1 MMRNEDETTYKQ
13 ATAAVAKIETYLV
26 GRDWCID
33 GELGRI
39 VEQANAQIERI
50 QTEAIRAIVRKLERY
65 KFEADQWAR
74 NEMTDLDDNPE
85 PISKREQQKSRMD
98 SRHIKATIDKTGSMQ

>member
-1 MMRNEDETTYKQ
+1 MHYKQ
-13 ATAAVAKIETYLV
+13 AAAETIRLEQFLAD
-26 GRDWCID
+26 RDWCID
-33 GELGRI
+33 GELRRI

-50 QTEAIRAIVRKLERY
+50 QAEAIKTIVRKLKRY

-85 PISKREQQKSRMD
+85 LISKREQQKSRTE
-98 SRHIKATIDKTGSMQ
+98 SRHIQATVDKIGSMQ